1 MVDKEYC
8 MSSFLMY
15 RRVVDKEKCFKGQM
29 IPNTINDVWEKEAI
43 HNSYELETHLKEAV
57 KEATKDGKAALALS
71 GGIDSAILAKFMP
84 KGSTAYTFRC
94 TAGDKPT
101 VDETHI
107 AEKYAAECGLNHKVI
122 EITWDDMKQYA
133 PILMKHKSAPIHSI
147 EVQIYK
153 AGIQAKEDGFDRVI
167 YGETADVNYGG
178 LSNILSKDWH
188 VGEFIER
195 YAYLKPWMALKKP
208 KVDFPMWKNLAI
220 MGW

>member
-15 RRVVDKEKCFKGQM
+15 RRVVDKEKCFKSQM
-29 IPNTINDVWEKEAI
+29 IPNTINDVWEKKAI

-84 KGSTAYTFRC
+84 EGSTAYTFRC
-94 TAGDKPT
+94 TAWDKPT

-153 AGIQAKEDGFDRVI
+153 AGIQAKKDGSTSTTSA
-167 YGETADVNYGG
+167 ENGG
-178 LSNILSKDWH
+178 APCSL
-188 VGEFIER
+188 
-195 YAYLKPWMALKKP
+195 MA
-208 KVDFPMWKNLAI
+208 ARR
-220 MGW
+220 